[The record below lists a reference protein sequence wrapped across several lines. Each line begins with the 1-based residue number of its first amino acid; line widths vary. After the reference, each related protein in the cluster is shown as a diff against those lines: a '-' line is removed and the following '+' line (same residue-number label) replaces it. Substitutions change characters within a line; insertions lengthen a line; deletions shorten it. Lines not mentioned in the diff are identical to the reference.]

1 MTTYI
6 KLMTAF
12 AAKISAIS
20 CRGFGNVNDQTFIR
34 EQMVHSIIQI
44 DPSFTQHALEFIKQ
58 GTVGGKDI
66 QIPEEASKM
75 IAKYMLG
82 ALAIIRSAPRLWTH
96 SFLNFLPTEATTT
109 VLQKIGNDDII
120 LRFSSILNSPDGKPI
135 ILCQNK
141 ALFKGPIKFTRE
153 TAEFSFDIPTDNV
166 KQVCVYKSKS
176 LYAILEQLQIYTGI
190 AQVKGNLDV
199 VVVEKNFKSP
209 QMRSILTETPVEQL
223 SEPVDMGVDVEG
235 IETNITTVLK

>member
-1 MTTYI
+1 M
-6 KLMTAF
+6 MTAF
-12 AAKISAIS
+12 AVKISAFS
-20 CRGFGNVNDQTFIR
+20 YRGFNVNDQTFLR
-34 EQMVHSIIQI
+34 EQMVHAIIQN
-44 DPSFTQHALEFIKQ
+44 DPSFTQHALEFIKK

-135 ILCQNK
+135 ILAQNK

-223 SEPVDMGVDVEG
+223 SEPVDMEPGDMGVDVEG
-235 IETNITTVLK
+235 IETNVTTVLK

>member
-1 MTTYI
+1 M
-6 KLMTAF
+6 
-12 AAKISAIS
+12 
-20 CRGFGNVNDQTFIR
+20 
-34 EQMVHSIIQI
+34 
-44 DPSFTQHALEFIKQ
+44 
-58 GTVGGKDI
+58 
-66 QIPEEASKM
+66 
-75 IAKYMLG
+75 
-82 ALAIIRSAPRLWTH
+82 
-96 SFLNFLPTEATTT
+96 
-109 VLQKIGNDDII
+109 
-120 LRFSSILNSPDGKPI
+120 
-135 ILCQNK
+135 
-141 ALFKGPIKFTRE
+141 
-153 TAEFSFDIPTDNV
+153 

>member
-34 EQMVHSIIQI
+34 EQMVHAIIQI

-141 ALFKGPIKFTRE
+141 ALFKGPIKFNRE

>member
-1 MTTYI
+1 
-6 KLMTAF
+6 MTAF

-34 EQMVHSIIQI
+34 EQMVHAIIQI

-141 ALFKGPIKFTRE
+141 ALFKGPIKFNRE